1 MNRHAGL
8 ATGIWLGLMLIA
20 AWSVTQARFTA
31 DLAAFLPRSPS
42 PAQQVLVDQ
51 LRDGVVSRLI
61 LVGIEGGEP
70 QQLAQISSGL
80 VQRLAT
86 DDAIASVNNGAED
99 QLRADGAFLIEH
111 RYLLSDAVSP
121 QRFTVESLRASLQEQ
136 LDLLATPM
144 SMMVSR
150 VLPRDPSGELLHLF
164 EQLQESGGP
173 DKRHGV
179 WFGSQGTRA
188 LLLVQTAVPGFDID
202 AQQAVLERIRAAFD
216 AAAQE
221 AQAGDA
227 VLKMTGPGVFAV
239 ASREGIK
246 ADVIRVSSIA
256 LSLVALLLLLVYRS
270 PRVLLLTLLPV
281 ASGALAGVAAVALIF
296 GSVHGITLGFG
307 ATLIGEAVDY
317 AIYLFA
323 STVAGSTPAKAL
335 QRIWPILRLGVL
347 TSVAGFGAMLFSGFP
362 GLAQLG
368 LFSLTG
374 LLVAVA
380 VTRWILPSLVP
391 AGFSVRTV
399 DRFAPRLTGLLDDAR
414 LLRLPLYV
422 LIAAAMVWLFLPG
435 KAVWDDEL
443 ASLSPV
449 SEAEQK
455 LDESMRRDLGAPD
468 VRQLIVIIA
477 PDRQAALEK
486 AEAVSAVLESEP
498 RGTLAGF
505 DTPSRYLPSERLQR
519 ARQAALPDAAVLR
532 ANLAQALDGLPF
544 RRDIFEPFLAD
555 VERARDAKP
564 LTRASLDG
572 TSLAL
577 RVDSLLIERRGEWAA
592 MLPLR
597 GVQDAAALSQAL
609 AHFDPAGVVLLD
621 LKRESDAV
629 YRGYRTRVLT
639 FSLLGGSAMVVLLL
653 IALRSPQRA
662 WEVVSPV
669 LAALVV
675 TCALLLAGGGTL
687 NIFHLVGM
695 LLVAGV
701 GSNYT
706 LFFARGSGTDEA
718 RERTVAALLICN
730 LSTVIGFGA
739 LSLADTPVLQ
749 AIGRTVAIGAFLSLL
764 FAAIL
769 TEREPG

>member
-8 ATGIWLGLMLIA
+8 AIGIWLGLLLIA
-20 AWSVTQARFTA
+20 AWSITQARFTA

-70 QQLAQISSGL
+70 QQLAQIST
-80 VQRLAT
+80 RLAQQLAA
-86 DDAIASVNNGAED
+86 DDAIAYVNNGAED
-99 QLRADGAFLIEH
+99 QLQADGEFLIEH

-121 QRFTVESLRASLQEQ
+121 QRFTVSFLRKALEGQ
-136 LDLLATPM
+136 LDLLASPM
-144 SMMVSR
+144 SMVVSR

-164 EQLQESGGP
+164 DRLQEPGGP

-188 LLLVQTAVPGFDID
+188 LLLAQTEAPGFDID
-202 AQQAVLERIRAAFD
+202 AQQAVLERIRAGFD
-216 AAAQE
+216 AAAEE

-227 VLKMTGPGVFAV
+227 ELKITGPGVFAV

-256 LSLVALLLLLVYRS
+256 LALVALLLMLVYRS

-281 ASGALAGVAAVALIF
+281 ASGAIAGVAAVGLVF

-323 STVAGSTPAKAL
+323 STVAGSTPGKAL

-374 LLVAVA
+374 LIVAVA
-380 VTRWILPSLVP
+380 VTRWVLPSLAP

-399 DRFAPRLTGLLDDAR
+399 DRFAPRLTAVLDVVR
-414 LLRLPLYV
+414 MLRLPLYALV
-422 LIAAAMVWLFLPG
+422 VAALVWLILPG
-435 KAVWDDEL
+435 KTVWDDEL

-449 SEAEQK
+449 PESEQK

-468 VRQLIVIIA
+468 VRQLVVVRA
-477 PDRQAALEK
+477 PDRQAALEQ
-486 AEAVSAVLESEP
+486 AEAVSAVLGSQP
-498 RGTLAGF
+498 RRVLGGF
-505 DTPSRYLPSERLQR
+505 DSPSLYLPSERMQR
-519 ARQAALPDAAVLR
+519 ARQSALPGEARLR
-532 ANLAQALDGLPF
+532 ANLRQALEGLPF
-544 RRDIFEPFLAD
+544 RGNIFEPFFAD
-555 VERARDAKP
+555 VERARKAQP
-564 LTRASLDG
+564 MRRADLDG
-572 TSLAL
+572 TGLAL
-577 RVDSLLIERRGEWAA
+577 RVDSLLVERRGEWAA

-597 GVQDAAALSQAL
+597 DVADEAALAQAL
-609 AHFDPAGVVLLD
+609 AGFDQTSVVLLD
-621 LKRESDAV
+621 LKRESNAV
-629 YRGYRTRVLT
+629 YKSYRARVLT
-639 FSLLGGSAMVVLLL
+639 FALLGGSAMVILLL
-653 IALRSPQRA
+653 VALRSASRT
-662 WEVVSPV
+662 WEVVVPL

-675 TCALLLAGGGTL
+675 TCAILLLGGTL

-695 LLVAGV
+695 LLVVGV

-706 LFFARGSGTDEA
+706 LFFESGEVGDEG
-718 RERTVAALLICN
+718 RQRTIAALLICN

-749 AIGRTVAIGAFLSLL
+749 AIGRTVAIGAFLSLV

-769 TEREPG
+769 TEREPV

>member
-1 MNRHAGL
+1 VNRHAGL
-8 ATGIWLGLMLIA
+8 AIGIWLGLLLIA
-20 AWSVTQARFTA
+20 AWSITQARFTA

-70 QQLAQISSGL
+70 QQLAQIST
-80 VQRLAT
+80 RLAQQLAA
-86 DDAIASVNNGAED
+86 DDAIAYVNNGAED
-99 QLRADGAFLIEH
+99 QLHADGEFLIEH

-121 QRFTVESLRASLQEQ
+121 QRFTVPSLRKALEGQ
-136 LDLLATPM
+136 LDLLASPM
-144 SMMVSR
+144 SMVVSR
-150 VLPRDPSGELLHLF
+150 VLPRDPSGELLYLF
-164 EQLQESGGP
+164 DRLQEPGGP

-188 LLLVQTAVPGFDID
+188 LLLAQTEAPGFDID
-202 AQQAVLERIRAAFD
+202 AQQAVLERIRAEFD
-216 AAAQE
+216 AAAAE

-227 VLKMTGPGVFAV
+227 ELKITGPGVFAV

-281 ASGALAGVAAVALIF
+281 ASGAIAGVAAVGLVF

-323 STVAGSTPAKAL
+323 STVAGSTPGKAL

-374 LLVAVA
+374 LIVAVA
-380 VTRWILPSLVP
+380 VTRWVLPSLAP

-399 DRFAPRLTGLLDDAR
+399 DRFAPRLTAVLDVAR
-414 LLRLPLYV
+414 MLRLPLYALV
-422 LIAAAMVWLFLPG
+422 VAALVWLVLPG
-435 KAVWDDEL
+435 KTVWDDEL

-449 SEAEQK
+449 PESEQK

-468 VRQLIVIIA
+468 VRQLVVVRA
-477 PDRQAALEK
+477 PDRQAALEQ
-486 AEAVSAVLESEP
+486 AEAVSAVLESQP
-498 RGTLAGF
+498 RRVLGGF
-505 DTPSRYLPSERLQR
+505 DSPSLYLPSERMQR
-519 ARQAALPDAAVLR
+519 ARQGGLPDAATLR
-532 ANLAQALDGLPF
+532 ANLRQALEGLPF
-544 RRDIFEPFLAD
+544 RGDIFEPYFAD
-555 VERARDAKP
+555 VERARNAQP
-564 LTRASLDG
+564 MQRADLDG
-572 TSLAL
+572 TGLAL
-577 RVDSLLIERRGEWAA
+577 RVDSLLVERRGEWAA

-597 GVQDAAALSQAL
+597 DVADEAALAQAL
-609 AHFDPAGVVLLD
+609 AGFDQTSVVLLD
-621 LKRESDAV
+621 LKRESDTV
-629 YRGYRTRVLT
+629 YRSYRARVLT
-639 FSLLGGSAMVVLLL
+639 FALLGGSAMVILLL
-653 IALRSPQRA
+653 VALRSASRA
-662 WEVVSPV
+662 WEVVAPL

-675 TCALLLAGGGTL
+675 TCAILLLGGTL

-706 LFFARGSGTDEA
+706 LFFESGDGGDEG
-718 RERTVAALLICN
+718 RERTIAALLICN

-739 LSLADTPVLQ
+739 LGFADTPVLQ
-749 AIGRTVAIGAFLSLL
+749 AIGRTVATGAFLSLL